1 VLTADIS
8 IPLSNGGSVWGG
20 RDDSRGNGSERR
32 EREWPGGRT
41 PGCAEQGRVQRRGL
55 RVLRRTRSGFPGRR
69 DFCRGSVAAAALGLL
84 SASSVTRGAADAPL
98 DLAKPGDLLRAF
110 VKMRNTLGPELC
122 IGWLRGQRFAISEGR
137 VQPLCG
143 MLAATFNVLNRVSDD
158 EIEFISLEVSFYTD
172 FETGEPITELVM
184 PFTGK
189 TVQVPVHRFGP
200 TGMRFAISLDE
211 TEHFVPKAD
220 TNQAAFATAGSVS
233 MSKSIEV
240 DAQRDGDLVLRHEEY
255 GRRYPEGTDKPSM
268 FYRESTLWTAPLDEV
283 VDPRQQRVDSTRVA
297 YSAMTSWR
305 PWMEVGDLPGHTFSN
320 GFGRRA
326 RSVEELPADYRDYVQ
341 QVHPDVLADPEGLL
355 RASQSPA

>member
-1 VLTADIS
+1 MLTVAASTTLD
-8 IPLSNGGSVWGG
+8 
-20 RDDSRGNGSERR
+20 
-32 EREWPGGRT
+32 
-41 PGCAEQGRVQRRGL
+41 RRG
-55 RVLRRTRSGFPGRR
+55 
-69 DFCRGSVAAAALGLL
+69 FCRGAASAAVLGLIPGSGL
-84 SASSVTRGAADAPL
+84 ASGRTDGPL
-98 DLAKPGDLLRAF
+98 DLAKPADLLRAF
-110 VKMRNTLGPELC
+110 VKTRNTLGPELC
-122 IGWLRGQRFAISEGR
+122 IGWLRGKRFAVSEGR

-143 MLAATFNVLNRVSDD
+143 MLAATFNLLNRVSDE

-172 FETGEPITELVM
+172 FETGEPITELLM

-200 TGMRFAISLDE
+200 TGMRFSVFLDE
-211 TEHFVPKAD
+211 TEHFVPKAN
-220 TNQAAFATAGSVS
+220 TSQAAFATAGSVS

-268 FYRESTLWTAPLDEV
+268 FYRESTLWSAPADEV
-283 VDPRQQRVDSTRVA
+283 LNPRQQRVDSTRVA

-320 GFGRRA
+320 GFGRKA
-326 RSVEELPADYRDYVQ
+326 RVLEDLPMDYRDYVQ

-355 RASQSPA
+355 RAYQSSA